1 MNKFLSFAVIACT
14 ACFCGALSAC
24 ATAET
29 DTAASSEP
37 VLRIREFGTEKPV
50 VEAKLCGE
58 TQEFSGNGWTCRA
71 EKVTKPLPGWRL
83 SFTSTRHD
91 DPARLTVT
99 FTSPLDFRPVR
110 FWDGSKERKAD
121 TLPLERKEMLET
133 FPLAT
138 AENGTQGR
146 ALGFAPQTILSE
158 FSRALT
164 AEGLALEARI
174 VSDDRRVQVL
184 DIVDYTFT
192 PDFAWCN
199 AVEDYQDAYPEWF
212 RPIPGADKRIY
223 GVSAYFL
230 GGALQ
235 RPFQLHSWRHSGLSW
250 EWTFA
255 PWYEAGKWYAPG
267 EGWDGETQI
276 YWDYYGHRKEKR
288 LTRQEYDE
296 ALKQEMLWG
305 DKVAAMMF
313 YILVKDIH
321 ESVAD
326 RYPETVMPGLG
337 ELHSRPTN
345 AGHLRSAFA
354 PGSALFDYLKRQLKG
369 VVDHYEVSGFSL
381 DMANSS
387 YHFTTPS
394 QLEYAVG
401 RSWYDDGTIYTS
413 DSVEPIPFSDYLHTL
428 KRNGKPMATMF
439 NAAVSEFSP
448 FTFFHC
454 DGAIMEAGPAANADM
469 VLALRLTLGR
479 KPFTFWHGLFSGVR
493 RSLYEG
499 DPEKTAEIMQGIKQ
513 NYLLNCYRYGCNPMN
528 WVSADTLFRSHLDTL
543 RAISE
548 AGYHPVSAIRDAEP
562 LWAGRFGDGAETIL
576 TFSNP
581 KREKVTRTV
590 RVVNRYLGEGKYG
603 FLPSAG
609 TLAQKIANG
618 ETVFE
623 LTLEP
628 KEIVVLRTVALKGE
642 VTGFTACANEKSLR
656 LQADAPFAFTL
667 PSADFDGRCI
677 RFGEK
682 FISGKAEK
690 SVSFDLLPACGTF
703 APEKNLTAFLA
714 ERQTPALEA
723 GAGRDVQ
730 IAAEMVAMYRPSVKA
745 NLKRWGRINSNHPG
759 FLDPALSKPDLIL
772 SAPGQGAAG
781 KKILVGTPGDFPG
794 LEVPENFPGPFL
806 AMPDA
811 DTLWIGGST
820 PEQVRKAA
828 LKYFDLLDG
837 EWSSKQKKAK

>member
-37 VLRIREFGTEKPV
+37 VLRIREFGAEKPV
-50 VEAKLCGE
+50 VEAKLAGE
-58 TQEFSGNGWTCRA
+58 VQEFSGNGWTCRA
-71 EKVTKPLPGWRL
+71 EKVTNPLAGWRL
-83 SFTSTRHD
+83 SFTSTRHE

-99 FTSPLDFRPVR
+99 FTSPLDFQPAR

-138 AENGTQGR
+138 AENGKQGR
-146 ALGFAPQTILSE
+146 ALGFAPQTVLSE

-164 AEGLALEARI
+164 AEGLVLEARI

-184 DIVDYTFT
+184 DIVDYAFT
-192 PDFAWCN
+192 PDFAWRN
-199 AVEDYQDAYPEWF
+199 AVEDYQDAYPSWF

-223 GVSAYFL
+223 GVSGYYL

-250 EWTFA
+250 EWTYA
-255 PWYEAGKWYAPG
+255 PWYESGNWYAPG
-267 EGWDGETQI
+267 EGWYGETQG
-276 YWDYYGHRKEKR
+276 YWDYYGHRKEKQ

-296 ALKQEMLWG
+296 ALKQEMFWG
-305 DKVAAMMF
+305 DKSAAMMF

-321 ESVAD
+321 KNVAD
-326 RYPETVMPGLG
+326 NYPDALKPGISG
-337 ELHSRPTN
+337 LHSRPSN
-345 AGHLRSAFA
+345 AGHTRSAFA
-354 PGSALFDYLKRQLKG
+354 PGSALFDYVKRQLKEI
-369 VVDHYEVSGFSL
+369 VDHYEVSGFSF

-413 DSVEPIPFSDYLHTL
+413 DSVVPIPFSDYLHTL

-439 NAAVSEFSP
+439 NAANSEASP

-454 DGAIMEAGPAANADM
+454 DGAILEAGPGANADM

-479 KPFTFWHGLFSGVR
+479 KPFTFWHAIFPAVR
-493 RSLYEG
+493 SSLYQG
-499 DPEKTAEIMQGIKQ
+499 DPEKTAEITLGVKQ
-513 NYLLNCYRYGCNPMN
+513 YYLLYCYRYGCNPMN
-528 WVSADTLFRSHLDTL
+528 WVSADNFFRSHLNIL
-543 RAISE
+543 RALSE
-548 AGYHPVSAIRDAEP
+548 AGYHPVSAIRGAEP
-562 LWAGRFGDGAETIL
+562 FWTGRFGDGAETIL

-590 RVVNRYLGEGKYG
+590 RVVNRYLGEGKYA

-628 KEIVVLRTVALKGE
+628 KEIVTLRTVALKGE
-642 VTGFTACANEKSLR
+642 VTGFTASADEKSFR
-656 LQADAPFAFTL
+656 LQADAPFAYTL

-682 FISGKAEK
+682 FISGKADGSAAFE
-690 SVSFDLLPACGTF
+690 LLPSCGVF
-703 APEKNLTAFLA
+703 GPEKDLTAFLA
-714 ERQTPALEA
+714 EGQTPALEA
-723 GAGRDVQ
+723 GAGKDTL
-730 IAAEMVAMYRPSVKA
+730 IAAEMVSMYRPSVKA
-745 NLKRWGRINSNHPG
+745 NRKRWGKINSGGPG
-759 FLDPALSKPDLIL
+759 FLDPALAKPDLIL

-794 LEVPENFPGPFL
+794 FKAPANWNGPFL

-811 DTLWIGGST
+811 DTLWIGGHT
-820 PEQVRKAA
+820 PDQVRKAA
-828 LKYFDLLDG
+828 LKYSDLLDG
-837 EWSSKQKKAK
+837 ERSSKQKKAK